1 MSTYKYCM
9 LKKIKT
15 RWKQLKEWWSIDH
28 VVDLAVDIAL
38 LLFDVISSPVLICVR
53 VIRHFIGD
61 WVVGG
66 IKSFVKSIVY
76 WFANKRKIRLER
88 GHGIFRTYWYLILSS
103 PFILLL
109 MTLLLGI
116 SIGIAEDFEVM
127 LELLIR
133 GCSGPEDGYWC
144 DIS

>member
-1 MSTYKYCM
+1 MSISER
-9 LKKIKT
+9 IKT
-15 RWKQLKEWWSIDH
+15 RWKQLKEWWTIDH
-28 VVDLAVDIAL
+28 VVDLVVDMAL

-53 VIRHFIGD
+53 VIRHFIGEK
-61 WVVGG
+61 VVGG
-66 IKSFVKSIVY
+66 IKRVIISIVY

-88 GHGIFRTYWYLILSS
+88 GHGIFRTYWFLILPS
-103 PFILLL
+103 PIILLL
-109 MTLLLGI
+109 LTLLLGI

-133 GCSGPEDGYWC
+133 GCSGPSDGYWC